1 MHQKPA
7 GKIRSHLTFLAYH
20 EVAQSHIYTHSIR
33 PADLATIPHT
43 HTNNKTERS
52 KSEYAAWTEAKNTT
66 MARKAVNE
74 LCENH
79 EE

>member
-1 MHQKPA
+1 M
-7 GKIRSHLTFLAYH
+7 TFLAYH
-20 EVAQSHIYTHSIR
+20 EVAQSLIYTHRIR
-33 PADLATIPHT
+33 PADLATIPLLNTHTNT